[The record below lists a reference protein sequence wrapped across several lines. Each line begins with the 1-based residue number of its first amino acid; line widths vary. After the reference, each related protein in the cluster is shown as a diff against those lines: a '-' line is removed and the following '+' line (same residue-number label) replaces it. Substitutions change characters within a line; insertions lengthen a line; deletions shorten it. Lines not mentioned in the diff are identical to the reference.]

1 MKRPRCE
8 LEEDRD
14 IVAVK
19 NLLQRIQ
26 IDVPASTVHGES
38 PPMKRGGKR

>member
-1 MKRPRCE
+1 MMKCPRCG

-19 NLLQRIQ
+19 NLL
-26 IDVPASTVHGES
+26 
-38 PPMKRGGKR
+38 